1 MNPIPIVHEP
11 MYMTLYV
18 LIIIAVFFVA
28 LFQVLSRYTFNY
40 MGKIFIGLTFLSLL
54 FLFIYELETAFLS
67 DTTTLVFGAIS
78 IKEVFLFTHPY
89 IFLIL
94 AVLLGGKKRN

>member
-40 MGKIFIGLTFLSLL
+40 MGKIFIGLTF
-54 FLFIYELETAFLS
+54 FPYFFIYL
-67 DTTTLVFGAIS
+67 
-78 IKEVFLFTHPY
+78 
-89 IFLIL
+89 
-94 AVLLGGKKRN
+94 